1 MEVLKEIKKKL
12 PTKADATEIYY
23 EGSQIIIY
31 AKNPDVLDEST
42 IKEMVRRYKKR
53 IEVRPDSSI
62 LVDPGNAETIIK
74 KILPEDVKVSDIDFL
89 PEFNRVIIEADKPGL
104 VIGKAG
110 STLKEIQS
118 KINWVAVVKRTPSIP
133 SQIIRTVRKTLIDE
147 SKDRREF
154 LKNLGKKIHDPSDKK
169 RNWIRLTTLGGFR
182 EVGRSAILLQTPE
195 SNVLMDCGVNV
206 ACDGENAFPCLNVP
220 EFQLDQLDAV
230 VISHAHLDHSGFLP
244 YLYKFQYKGP
254 VYCTAPT
261 RDLMTLLQ
269 LDYVDIAQREGKA
282 SPYTK
287 SDVKKAI
294 KHCIPLQW
302 GEVTDIT
309 SDTRLT
315 LYNSGHILGSSVA
328 HLHIGDGLH
337 NVVYTGDI
345 KFASS
350 RLLERAYNDFM
361 RVETLIIEST
371 YGAGRDILPPRREA
385 ENHLAEVIQGT
396 IKRGGKCLIP
406 VLGVGR
412 AQELMVLLDEL
423 NRKNV
428 LPNLK
433 VYIDGM
439 IWDATAIHTAYPEF
453 LSKKLRNQ
461 IFRENYNP
469 FLSEMFQR
477 VGSQQERQD
486 IVKGEPCAI
495 LATSGMLTGG
505 PSVEYL
511 RLLADNNE
519 NSLVF
524 VNYQAEGT
532 MGKRLQKGWNKVP
545 VSNKR
550 GKLEEVTINMGIHT
564 IDGFS
569 GHSDRRELMGYVMRT
584 KPKPERVIVGHG
596 EASKCADLAS
606 SIRRAAKVEAIN
618 PQVLETLRLR

>member
-1 MEVLKEIKKKL
+1 MEVLKEIKKGL
-12 PTKADATEIYY
+12 PTKADATEVYY

-31 AKNPDVLDEST
+31 AKHPDALDENT
-42 IKEMVRRYKKR
+42 IRGLVKRYKKR
-53 IEVRPDSSI
+53 IEVRPDSSTLI
-62 LVDPGNAETIIK
+62 EPETADTIIRRV
-74 KILPEDVKVSDIDFL
+74 LPDDVNLSDISFL

-118 KINWVAVVKRTPSIP
+118 KINWVPMVKRTPSIP
-133 SQIIRTVRKTLIDE
+133 SQIIQTVRKTLIAE

-154 LKNLGKKIHDPSDKK
+154 LKNLGKKIHEPVTKK
-169 RNWIRLTTLGGFR
+169 RSWIRVTTLGGFR
-182 EVGRSAILLQTPE
+182 EVGRSAILLQTPA
-195 SNVLMDCGVNV
+195 SSILMDCGVNV
-206 ACDGENAFPCLNVP
+206 ACDGEGAFPYLNVP

-230 VISHAHLDHSGFLP
+230 IITHSHLDHSGFLP

-269 LDYVDIAQREGKA
+269 LDYVGIAQREGKA

-287 SDVKKAI
+287 SDVKKVI

-328 HLHIGDGLH
+328 HLHIGEGLH

-350 RLLERAYNDFM
+350 RLLERAYNDFL
-361 RVETLIIEST
+361 RVETLLIEST
-371 YGAGRDILPPRREA
+371 YGAGRDILPPRRDA
-385 ENHLAEVIQGT
+385 ENHLIEVIQET
-396 IKRGGKCLIP
+396 LKRGGKCLIP

-412 AQELMVLLDEL
+412 AQELMVLLDECY
-423 NRKNV
+423 RKNI

-439 IWDATAIHTAYPEF
+439 IWDATAIHTAYPEY
-453 LSKKLRNQ
+453 LSRRIRNQ

-469 FLSEMFQR
+469 FLSESFQR
-477 VGSQQERQD
+477 VGSQDERLD

-511 RLLADNNE
+511 RLLGDNNE

-532 MGKRLQKGWNKVP
+532 MGRRLQKGWNKVP
-545 VSNKR
+545 LTNR
-550 GKLEEVTINMGIHT
+550 NGKVEEVNINMSIHT

-569 GHSDRRELMGYVMRT
+569 GHSDRRELMGYVMRM

-606 SIRRAAKVEAIN
+606 SIRRAAKVDAIN
-618 PQVLETLRLR
+618 PQNLETIRLR